1 MNPAEDAAAFFDEYC
16 AQKFKKGAAE
26 HATVHAAWLPGDMSA
41 QGILSSVPVY
51 NAQAA
56 VRSALTMWVGVAREC
71 MAKSAAYARQ
81 HSAARAAV
89 LPVIGQLVRDAEH
102 ASYNRHGTS
111 PCWCLAGPTWLVG
124 WSGFWYGH
132 LDGIFNA
139 TATGLAWC
147 LLAAHHGDF
156 ISAQE
161 LPMARFVASW
171 LSRRVPD
178 AAWSGHGERDWA
190 QASLPEKD

>member
-56 VRSALTMWVGVAREC
+56 VRSALTMWVGVACEC

-81 HSAARAAV
+81 HSAARAVV

-111 PCWCLAGPTWLVG
+111 RCAGAWLVRLPVWPPG
-124 WSGFWYGH
+124 WDIQCYG
-132 LDGIFNA
+132 
-139 TATGLAWC
+139 
-147 LLAAHHGDF
+147 
-156 ISAQE
+156 
-161 LPMARFVASW
+161 
-171 LSRRVPD
+171 
-178 AAWSGHGERDWA
+178 DWTR
-190 QASLPEKD
+190 LVLTM